1 MRVEGAADE
10 SKYTTDYYSM
20 VLAEKRMLLPML
32 NSGPRPS
39 EAARRI
45 AAKRNNVSPTTVDRE
60 EEVVLW
66 SKLAARWTTA
76 ANWRRC
82 GATTTPH
89 VARSRGRGWANR
101 VRRRAPVSMHRSCP
115 RCLP

>member
-20 VLAEKRMLLPML
+20 VLAEKRVLLPML
-32 NSGPRPS
+32 NSGSRPS

-45 AAKRNNVSPTTVDRE
+45 AVERNDVSPTTVDRE

-66 SKLAARWTTA
+66 SELAARWTTA

-89 VARSRGRGWANR
+89 VARSRG
-101 VRRRAPVSMHRSCP
+101 
-115 RCLP
+115 

>member
-32 NSGPRPS
+32 NSGSRPS

-45 AAKRNNVSPTTVDRE
+45 AVERNDVSPTTVDRE

-66 SKLAARWTTA
+66 SGLAAHWT
-76 ANWRRC
+76 
-82 GATTTPH
+82 PMS
-89 VARSRGRGWANR
+89 V
-101 VRRRAPVSMHRSCP
+101 HRSCP